1 MLRITESRSDFVAC
15 RSGETGRRRGLKILR
30 ALRPCRFNS
39 DLRHQAYKK
48 GLILLGSALFLCF
61 PAWGGERVFYRKL
74 LVRRAA

>member
-39 DLRHQAYKK
+39 DLRHQANKK
-48 GLILLGSALFLCF
+48 GLILLGSVPFLFFPWNTLQRGCF
-61 PAWGGERVFYRKL
+61 IEDY
-74 LVRRAA
+74 